1 MLRTSFL
8 RTAAKL
14 AAGAATT
21 ALAAHQIHSLCE
33 PASPT
38 NIKAYELKAVAP
50 LPAAPP
56 RPTGRPLTI
65 VITGCTSGLGQ
76 ALAREF
82 ASLGHTVVGRGRRED
97 RLAAMRSEF
106 RPPHV
111 FHACDVS
118 DEAAVAAL
126 AASLR
131 DQKIDIVVANAG
143 ANNHMVR
150 PWELDAAEFRRV
162 VDVNLNGVFHVTRHL
177 LPLVIEQA
185 REDGAS
191 LKRLVN
197 ISSGLGHSTNAVQCA
212 YSASKW
218 GVEALSKSTAQA
230 LKAEGLGKRVVCVP
244 LAPGVIRSEMN
255 PLAWAKPA
263 EEWAPEAARFII
275 GLGPKDSGASLS
287 VPGYYS
293 AEYVSTWTIADGA
306 PLPEPIA
313 PR

>member
-1 MLRTSFL
+1 M
-8 RTAAKL
+8 
-14 AAGAATT
+14 
-21 ALAAHQIHSLCE
+21 
-33 PASPT
+33 
-38 NIKAYELKAVAP
+38 
-50 LPAAPP
+50 
-56 RPTGRPLTI
+56 
-65 VITGCTSGLGQ
+65 
-76 ALAREF
+76 
-82 ASLGHTVVGRGRRED
+82 
-97 RLAAMRSEF
+97 
-106 RPPHV
+106 
-111 FHACDVS
+111 
-118 DEAAVAAL
+118 
-126 AASLR
+126 
-131 DQKIDIVVANAG
+131 
-143 ANNHMVR
+143 
-150 PWELDAAEFRRV
+150 
-162 VDVNLNGVFHVTRHL
+162 TRHL
-177 LPLVIEQA
+177 LPMIEQA

-293 AEYVSTWTIADGA
+293 AEYVRRGRSPTARRCPSRSRRGERDFVCENFYRLSPVRVDGA
-306 PLPEPIA
+306 LVGLDEA
-313 PR
+313 LVRRVVRAADAARAALDVGVALLSALLLDVDARPRHLVD